1 MKVSIVLYISSL
13 ENFTESLDSII
24 HQTWQGVD
32 VLVVS
37 YNANSDLNSDKVR
50 TVKLKSDTGFYAACN
65 EVLALLQGDYVLF
78 LQAGDKLT
86 NDHVLEEL
94 VLHGVDEDLVFGNT
108 LISSVDAK
116 TEKHIFV
123 LDSIRVSDL
132 AIKDLPVQS
141 VFFNVSALIQA
152 GGFDI
157 TYPKEAARL
166 YCVNGLVNRNFR
178 VRHINQFV
186 GTLTEYAPSI
196 SEIEIGLKKYIPTLA
211 EDMLELLHER
221 EWNAHESNRV
231 LKKFGESVLFKQ
243 FLKVRTIGE
252 KLGFYD
258 WKAKQKQKRYYKKI
272 AARDAQ
278 IRKETEAKIWALP
291 DNMLTRKNDASDIIV
306 SLTTFGH
313 RVTDTAPH
321 SIYTLFT
328 QNRLPNRI
336 ILFLDH
342 DNWNANNIPPLLQK
356 LQRSG
361 LEIYFC
367 EDTKP
372 YKKLIPALQLFPD
385 NPIITVDDDVY
396 YNPNTI
402 SELVEAYEQSDR
414 KSVICHWAFVVE
426 KQKGK
431 FTPYLSWRD
440 NKFGNKHSIYSA
452 VGQDGVL
459 YPAGIFDEE
468 VFNKEVFMQKCQG
481 DDIWFWIQEYRNGV
495 PVRIISNSSKDKN
508 TFVNTIDQW
517 VPTRKSALYY
527 INQVQGM
534 NNVNMEKLLDYYNL
548 V

>member
-13 ENFTESLDSII
+13 ENFTESLDSIL
-24 HQTWQGVD
+24 HQTWQDID

-37 YNANSDLNSDKVR
+37 DKANLDLSSDKVR
-50 TVKLKSDTGFYAACN
+50 TVQVKSDTGFYAACN

-108 LISSVDAK
+108 LIPSVDAK

-123 LDSIRVSDL
+123 PDLIRVSDL
-132 AIKDLPVQS
+132 AIKDLPMQS
-141 VFFNVSALIQA
+141 IFFKRSALLQA

-157 TYPKEAARL
+157 NFPAEAARL
-166 YCVNGLVNRNFR
+166 YCVNGFVNRNFT

-196 SEIEIGLKKYIPTLA
+196 SEIETGLKKYIPTLA

-243 FLKVRTIGE
+243 FLKVRAVAA
-252 KLGFYD
+252 KYGFYD
-258 WKAKQKQKRYYKKI
+258 WKAKQKQKRYYKEL
-272 AARDAQ
+272 AVRDAQ
-278 IRKETEAKIWALP
+278 IRKEVEAKIWALP
-291 DNMLTRKNDASDIIV
+291 DNILTRKNDATDIIV
-306 SLTTFGH
+306 SLTTYGH

-328 QNRLPNRI
+328 QKRLPNRI
-336 ILFLDH
+336 VLFLDN

-372 YKKLIPALQLFPD
+372 YKKLIPALQMFPD

-402 SELVEAYEQSDR
+402 SELVAAYEQSDR

-440 NKFGNKHSIYSA
+440 NKFGNEHSFFTAI
-452 VGQDGVL
+452 GQDGVL
-459 YPAGIFDEE
+459 YPPSVFDEE
-468 VFNKEVFMQKCQG
+468 MYKSDIFLKLCTN
-481 DDIWFWIQEYRNGV
+481 DDVWFFIQEYRNGV

-517 VPTRKSALYY
+517 VPTKKSALYY

-534 NNVNMEKLLDYYNL
+534 NNVNMEKLLDYYKL
-548 V
+548 C